1 MDSSSLLKQLSEVYQ
16 ERVFDGKII
25 TDVATVSVNPDNWVS
40 ICQSL
45 RDDKSLFLHSI
56 SNFGAID
63 FREKL
68 GGFQLVLTVFSHKF
82 NHKITIKTL
91 LPAKDDDSPIVG
103 TISGVWPSAEWF
115 EREMAELF
123 GIVFQGHPDPRR
135 LLLDDDWDE
144 GYPMRRGWSGKD
156 FVVKPEI

>member
-1 MDSSSLLKQLSEVYQ
+1 MDSSSLLKLLSEEYQ

-25 TDVATVSVNPDNWVS
+25 TDVATVSVNPGNWVS
-40 ICQSL
+40 ICHSL
-45 RDDKSLFLHSI
+45 RDDKSLLLHSI

-63 FREKL
+63 FREKS
-68 GGFQLVLTVFSHKF
+68 GGYQIVLTVFSHQF

-91 LPAKDDDSPIVG
+91 LPAKEDDSPIVG

-123 GIVFQGHPDPRR
+123 GIIFEGHPDPRH